1 MRTIVRFIGRRLFLS
16 QSKKFRLISRLVTV
30 IGIARLTSRAITPV
44 RRIVLARDES
54 MEISITKTGRH
65 TS

>member
-1 MRTIVRFIGRRLFLS
+1 MRTIVRFIGRRILNS
-16 QSKKFRLISRLVTV
+16 QYKKFRLVSRVVTV
-30 IGIARLTSRAITPV
+30 IGAVRLTKRAITPV

-54 MEISITKTGRH
+54 MEIRITKSGQH

>member
-1 MRTIVRFIGRRLFLS
+1 MRVIVRLIGRRLFLS
-16 QSKKFRLISRLVTV
+16 QSRKFRLVSRVLTIV
-30 IGIARLTSRAITPV
+30 GIARVVTRVATPV

-54 MEISITKTGRH
+54 REIRITKNGQH